1 MVGSYSG
8 YLRVYSPS
16 VFGEESNVER
26 DCGVKPGDLM
36 CEIALSDPILQIE
49 AGRFVSWVL
58 I

>member
-1 MVGSYSG
+1 MGSYSG

-16 VFGEESNVER
+16 VFDEESNIER

-36 CEIALSDPILQIE
+36 GEIALSDPILQIE
-49 AGRFVSWVL
+49 AGRFVSWVF